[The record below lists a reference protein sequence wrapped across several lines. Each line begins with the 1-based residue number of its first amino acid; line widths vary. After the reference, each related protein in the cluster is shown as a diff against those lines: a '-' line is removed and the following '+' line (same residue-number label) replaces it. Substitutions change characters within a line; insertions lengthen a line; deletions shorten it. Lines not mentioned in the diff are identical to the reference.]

1 VTEASPWPA
10 ADVAGAVGEPVDGL
24 AAWPP
29 WPLAVE
35 PLAEPVAA
43 PLAADPPVVDPA
55 VEPLPVEPAPA
66 EPPPPELPSAE
77 PDPELVPVPG
87 AGVLTWVAD
96 ETPEVTDV
104 TAWLAADVTGA
115 AVLVT
120 ADAAWDT
127 VDEAWFTAELAEPV
141 ADEDDKGDEDD
152 EDDEGAGPPGGTAAV
167 EAGRVAPDT
176 TPLTVLVTPLTTPET
191 VLVTEPSGLT
201 AEPGVDDAGAAV
213 AARLTV
219 AAWALGPDRSQNT
232 VISPKQQPAST
243 RPRAAIR
250 LASLWPADSH
260 VSGTAYSTPV

>member
-55 VEPLPVEPAPA
+55 VEP
-66 EPPPPELPSAE
+66 
-77 PDPELVPVPG
+77 
-87 AGVLTWVAD
+87 
-96 ETPEVTDV
+96 PEVTDV